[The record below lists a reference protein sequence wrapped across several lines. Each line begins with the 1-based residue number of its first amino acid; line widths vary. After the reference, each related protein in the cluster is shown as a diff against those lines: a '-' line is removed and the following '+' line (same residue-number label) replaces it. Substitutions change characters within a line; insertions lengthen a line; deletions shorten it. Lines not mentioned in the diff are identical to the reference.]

1 MLGFPVLWSMICM
14 WTVGET
20 EVVLI
25 IVVPPPIRLLKRNH
39 YCVGAKSTINIMH
52 TLKYLLMAAHRT
64 DLCQINYLH

>member
-25 IVVPPPIRLLKRNH
+25 TAVPPPARLLKRNH
-39 YCVGAKSTINIMH
+39 YCVGATIN
-52 TLKYLLMAAHRT
+52 Y
-64 DLCQINYLH
+64 